1 MTNLIL
7 FDNERRD
14 HLLPLTYLRP
24 VADLRVGILTIRE
37 KWERHLGVS
46 ASYLTQDYLSGKF
59 PLSYGKDNL
68 LLNATVLPSR
78 ELLLLLRT
86 LEPGQA
92 FLDGEELI
100 AAYLP
105 EREMEQLIN
114 DEDFGDLQG
123 FEVRDTPLYKINRPH
138 DIFRLNDWALR
149 QDFEL
154 LTAER
159 TSAPLPAGCRLVGP
173 PDQLFIEPDC
183 DIECAT
189 FNTKTGPIYI
199 GPHSTIMEGA
209 LIRGGL
215 AMVEHATIKM
225 GAKIY
230 GATTLGPY
238 CKVGGEVN
246 NSVLFGYS
254 NKSHEG
260 YLGNSV
266 LAEWCNLGADT
277 NTSNLKNTY
286 DEVRSW
292 DYPEERF
299 VGTGLQF
306 CGITMGDHSKSAIDT
321 TFNTGTVVGVCSNIF
336 GPGFPRQFIPSF
348 AWGGSHG
355 FNSYRTDRAFETME
369 RVMARRDQELS
380 VEDRLI
386 LIRVFEDTAR
396 FRRWEAKE

>member
-7 FDNERRD
+7 FDNDRRE

-24 VADLRVGILTIRE
+24 VAELRVGILTIRE
-37 KWERHLGVS
+37 KWERALGIP
-46 ASYLTQDYLSGKF
+46 AAYLTQDYLAEKY
-59 PLSYGKDNL
+59 PLHYGQDNL
-68 LLNATVLPSR
+68 LVNATVLPDR

-92 FLDGEELI
+92 YLRGEELI

-105 EREMEQLIN
+105 EREMDQLIN
-114 DEDFGDLQG
+114 DEDFGDLRG
-123 FEVRDTPLYKINRPH
+123 FELPAATLRKINHPY
-138 DIFRLNDWALR
+138 DIFALNDWALR

-159 TSAPLPAGCRLVGP
+159 TSEPLPASCRLIGP
-173 PDQLFIEPDC
+173 PDQLFIEPGC
-183 DIECAT
+183 EIEAAT

-199 GPHSTIMEGA
+199 GPNCTVMEGA
-209 LIRGGL
+209 LVRGGL
-215 AMVEHATIKM
+215 AMGPHSTLKM
-225 GAKIY
+225 GAKVY

-238 CKVGGEVN
+238 CKVGGEVS

-286 DEVRSW
+286 DEVRMW
-292 DYPEERF
+292 NYPAQRF
-299 VGTGLQF
+299 LGTGLQF
-306 CGITMGDHSKSAIDT
+306 CGLIMGDHSKSGIDT
-321 TFNTGTVVGVCSNIF
+321 TFNTGTVIGVSSNIF

-348 AWGGSHG
+348 AWGGPHG
-355 FNSYRTDRAFETME
+355 LATYRTDKALATME
-369 RVMARRDQELS
+369 RVMARRGQELS
-380 VEDRLI
+380 VADRLM
-386 LIRVFEDTAR
+386 LIRVYEDTAR
-396 FRRWEAKE
+396 FRRWEK